1 MKCCADLR
9 NFVGLGRQECLP
21 HRCITWRICAALF
34 AAVLAAGA
42 VAEDAV
48 AVAEL
53 SPAAEL
59 AIEKGL
65 HFLANTQNPDGSW
78 GTQYPM
84 ADTSASLMAFMLKG
98 NFPKRGKYGAV
109 LEKATIYLIKRGVES
124 KGFLGGQ
131 AQGMYEHGLGT
142 LALSEVWGESDH
154 RKEIRDVLKM
164 AVDVT
169 LRAQNA
175 EGGWR
180 YGPQPNDADISVT
193 VMQVVALTSAKEA
206 GILVPDQT
214 LQKAVQYVKRCQ
226 NPNGGGFAYQPGGAP
241 GFARS
246 AAGIMSLM
254 MSGQKG
260 SQSVARGLEYLVKYN
275 ESKFREIEYY
285 NYAHYYAVQC
295 MYQAGDALYQPWYSR
310 IREALLSR
318 AKPDGSWP
326 AGNSGGST
334 QLSTALSILVLGVP
348 YRFLPIY
355 QR

>member
-1 MKCCADLR
+1 MKYR
-9 NFVGLGRQECLP
+9 S
-21 HRCITWRICAALF
+21 ALF
-34 AAVLAAGA
+34 SMPGFFVAIFCASLIAAAFAR
-42 VAEDAV
+42 AEDAV

-65 HFLANTQNPDGSW
+65 DFLATTQNPDGSW

-131 AQGMYEHGLGT
+131 SQGMYEHGLGT

-206 GILVPDQT
+206 GILVPDQV

-226 NPNGGGFAYQPGGAP
+226 NTNGGGFAYQPGGAP
-241 GFARS
+241 GFART

-260 SQSVARGLEYLVKYN
+260 SQSVARGLEYLIKYAD
-275 ESKFREIEYY
+275 SKFREIEYY

-295 MYQAGDALYQPWYSR
+295 MYQAGDALYQPWYAR
-310 IREALLSR
+310 IRDSLLAR
-318 AKPDGSWP
+318 AK
-326 AGNSGGST
+326 
-334 QLSTALSILVLGVP
+334 
-348 YRFLPIY
+348 
-355 QR
+355 

>member
-1 MKCCADLR
+1 MT
-9 NFVGLGRQECLP
+9 
-21 HRCITWRICAALF
+21 HRAVQLF
-34 AAVLAAGA
+34 AVLLAVIFAAHTRT
-42 VAEDAV
+42 AEGV

-65 HFLANTQNPDGSW
+65 QFLAGTQNPDGSW
-78 GTQYPM
+78 GTTYPM
-84 ADTSASLMAFMLKG
+84 ADTATSLMAYMLKG

-131 AQGMYEHGLGT
+131 VQGMYEHGLGT

-154 RKEIRDVLKM
+154 RREIRDVLKM

-206 GILVPDQT
+206 GILVPDQV

-241 GFARS
+241 GFART
-246 AAGIMSLM
+246 AAGVMSLM

-260 SQSVARGLEYLVKYN
+260 SQSVTRGLEFLVKYN

-285 NYAHYYAVQC
+285 NYAHYYAVQS
-295 MYQAGDALYQPWYSR
+295 MYQYGDSLYQPWYSR
-310 IREALLSR
+310 IRDALLAR
-318 AKPDGSWP
+318 ARPDGSWP
-326 AGNSGGST
+326 AGNGGGSA
-334 QLSTALSILVLGVP
+334 QLATAFSILVLGVP

>member
-1 MKCCADLR
+1 MKYR
-9 NFVGLGRQECLP
+9 S
-21 HRCITWRICAALF
+21 ALF
-34 AAVLAAGA
+34 SMPGFFVAIFCASLIAAAFAR
-42 VAEDAV
+42 AEDAV

-65 HFLANTQNPDGSW
+65 HFLATTQNPDGSW

-131 AQGMYEHGLGT
+131 SQGMYEHGLGT

-206 GILVPDQT
+206 GILVPDQV

-226 NPNGGGFAYQPGGAP
+226 NTNGGGFAYQPGGAP
-241 GFARS
+241 GFART

-260 SQSVARGLEYLVKYN
+260 SQSVARGLEYLIKYAD
-275 ESKFREIEYY
+275 SKFREIEYY

-295 MYQAGDALYQPWYSR
+295 MYQAGDALYQPWYAR
-310 IREALLSR
+310 IRDSLLAR
-318 AKPDGSWP
+318 
-326 AGNSGGST
+326 T
-334 QLSTALSILVLGVP
+334 
-348 YRFLPIY
+348 
-355 QR
+355 